1 MPEATNLLL
10 FVGAALVLL
19 LTPGPAVFY
28 IVTRSVEQGRLAGIV
43 SSLGIQVGTLC
54 HVVAAALG
62 LSALLM
68 SSVVAFSVVKY
79 AGAAYLV
86 YLGMR
91 TLAGRQGE
99 PGWGDGGRRKYSR
112 LFMDG
117 VVVNVLNPKT
127 AAFFLA
133 FLPQFVDVSRGA
145 IWKQV
150 LILGAVL
157 AGLAAVT
164 ETAWALA
171 AGTAGNWLRTH
182 RGFQRSMRYVSGSVY
197 VTLGLVTA
205 FSGFHKGK

>member
-1 MPEATNLLL
+1 MPDATNLLL
-10 FVGAALVLL
+10 FIGAALVLL

-62 LSALLM
+62 LSAVLM
-68 SSVVAFSVVKY
+68 SSAVVFSVVKY

-86 YLGMR
+86 YLGVR
-91 TLAGRQGE
+91 TLTGRAGE
-99 PGWGDGGRRKYSR
+99 AAWGDGGRRKFSR

-117 VVVNVLNPKT
+117 VMVNVLNPKT

-150 LILGAVL
+150 LILGRCWR
-157 AGLAAVT
+157 
-164 ETAWALA
+164 AWRPSPRRH
-171 AGTAGNWLRTH
+171 G
-182 RGFQRSMRYVSGSVY
+182 RSPQARRATGYARIADSSA
-197 VTLGLVTA
+197 TCAT
-205 FSGFHKGK
+205 